1 MKMEK
6 LMAHIEKPP
15 VETGQHLQDSLGFL
29 INGLARLMRS
39 ALETRLQDTSLSP
52 TTWTVLVAL
61 GEEDGLSQTDLS
73 RRTFLDGATITR
85 TLDQLAELSYIE
97 RHRDNIDRRVQKVV
111 LTEKGR
117 KAYQRAVRYGKEV
130 NLEAIND
137 LSAKESRE
145 FEENIRR
152 VISRMQN
159 YLNSEGVSGR

>member
-1 MKMEK
+1 MEK

>member
-6 LMAHIEKPP
+6 LLTHFEKPP
-15 VETGQHLQDSLGFL
+15 AETGQHLQDSLGFL

-39 ALETRLQDTSLSP
+39 ALEARLHDTSLSP

-97 RHRDNIDRRVQKVV
+97 RHRDSIDRRVQKVV

-130 NLEAIND
+130 NMEAIND
-137 LSAKESRE
+137 LSVKERKE

-152 VISRMQN
+152 VIRRMQN
-159 YLNSEGVSGR
+159 YLNNEGVSGK